1 MEFWGS
7 GAGSRR
13 TWPQNPCANPEG
25 SAKRFNKARIGRQTE
40 ENMKR
45 HNTTLLALAL
55 LGTVAMAP
63 HVALADGSIKVGL
76 LATLEGPFTV
86 LGQDGV
92 RGAELAL
99 TEAGYMA
106 GGKKIEIIKGSSDA
120 SPDSAVK
127 AARKLVEQDGV
138 AILIGPLSGDEG
150 IAVKDYAKTQ
160 PNITFVNGTSAAQDT
175 TLRDPAPNFFRFS
188 TDGAQWM
195 AGLGDYAFNV
205 KKYKTVATVAE
216 DYSFPYTQ
224 VFGFM
229 AGFCKAGGHVPVKFW
244 VPIGNKDFSSIIAAI
259 PEKVDAI
266 YVALGGADGINFL
279 TQYQQAGGTAPLI
292 GGSITVDQTV
302 LGTKGK
308 QRDFVIGTPSAGP
321 IADNSDDPAWKKFVA
336 DYKGA
341 YKDGFPSPSLFA
353 QGYYINTKAVLLA
366 LDKVGGDLSDKEVKF
381 RDTLSK
387 LEFDTPTG
395 KVKLDKNRQ
404 AIADNYLTEVA
415 KGDDGNLY
423 NKVIKVM
430 PAVNQTLGIPEAD
443 FLKLGAVGRDNPDCK

>member
-1 MEFWGS
+1 
-7 GAGSRR
+7 
-13 TWPQNPCANPEG
+13 
-25 SAKRFNKARIGRQTE
+25 
-40 ENMKR
+40 MKLH
-45 HNTTLLALAL
+45 HNTPLALAFL
-55 LGTVAMAP
+55 SSVVFAP
-63 HVALADGSIKVGL
+63 HVAFAEDIIKVGL
-76 LATLEGPFTV
+76 LATLEGAFTV
-86 LGQDGV
+86 LGQDGI

-99 TEAGYMA
+99 TEAGYKA

-120 SPDSAVK
+120 TPDSAVK
-127 AARKLVEQDGV
+127 AARKLVEQDHV

-150 IAVKDYAKTQ
+150 VAVKDYAKTQ
-160 PNITFVNGTSAAQDT
+160 PNVTFVNGTSAAQDT

-195 AGLGDYAFNV
+195 AGLGDYAFNA

-224 VFGFM
+224 IFGFM
-229 AGFCKAGGHVPVKFW
+229 AGFCKAGGHVPSKFW

-259 PEKVDAI
+259 PDKVDAI
-266 YVALGGADGINFL
+266 YVALGGADGVNFL

-308 QRDFVIGTPSAGP
+308 QRDYVVGTPSAGP

-336 DYKGA
+336 DYKAA

-366 LDKVGGDLSDKEVKF
+366 LDKIGGDLSDKEVKL
-381 RDTLSK
+381 RDALSK

-415 KGDDGNLY
+415 KGPDGNLY

-430 PAVNQTLGIPEAD
+430 PAVNQTLGIPEAE
-443 FLKLGAVGRDNPDCK
+443 FLKLGPVGRDNPDCK

>member
-1 MEFWGS
+1 
-7 GAGSRR
+7 
-13 TWPQNPCANPEG
+13 
-25 SAKRFNKARIGRQTE
+25 
-40 ENMKR
+40 MKLKTR
-45 HNTTLLALAL
+45 LLAVAL
-55 LGTVAMAP
+55 LSSVALAP
-63 HVALADGSIKVGL
+63 HTAVADGSIKVGL
-76 LATLEGPFTV
+76 LATLEGAFTV
-86 LGQDGV
+86 LGQDGI

-99 TEAGYMA
+99 KEAGYMA

-150 IAVKDYAKTQ
+150 LAVKDYAKTK
-160 PNITFVNGTSAAQDT
+160 PDVTFINGTSAAQDT

-195 AGLGDYAFNV
+195 AGLGDYVFNV
-205 KKYKTVATVAE
+205 KKYKNVVTIAE

-229 AGFCKAGGHVPVKFW
+229 ASFCKDGGHVPKKFW
-244 VPIGNKDFSSIIAAI
+244 VPIGNKDFSSVIAAI
-259 PEKVDAI
+259 PDKIDAI
-266 YVALGGADGINFL
+266 YVALGGADGVNFL
-279 TQYQQAGGTAPLI
+279 SQYQQSGGTAPLI

-308 QRDFVIGTPSAGP
+308 QRDFIVGTPAAGP

-336 DYKGA
+336 DYKAA

-353 QGYYINTKAVLLA
+353 QGYYINTKAMLLA

-381 RDTLSK
+381 REALSK

-415 KGDDGNLY
+415 KGSDGNLY
-423 NKVIKVM
+423 NKVIKVV
-430 PAVNQTLGIPEAD
+430 PAVNQTMGLPEAD

>member
-1 MEFWGS
+1 
-7 GAGSRR
+7 
-13 TWPQNPCANPEG
+13 
-25 SAKRFNKARIGRQTE
+25 
-40 ENMKR
+40 MKLKTR
-45 HNTTLLALAL
+45 LLAVAL
-55 LGTVAMAP
+55 LSSVALAP
-63 HVALADGSIKVGL
+63 HTAVADGSIKVGL
-76 LATLEGPFTV
+76 LATLEGAFTV
-86 LGQDGV
+86 LGQDGI

-99 TEAGYMA
+99 KEAGYMA

-150 IAVKDYAKTQ
+150 LAVKDYAKTK
-160 PNITFVNGTSAAQDT
+160 PDVTFINGTSAAQDT

-195 AGLGDYAFNV
+195 AGLGDYVFNV
-205 KKYKTVATVAE
+205 KKYKNVVTIAE

-229 AGFCKAGGHVPVKFW
+229 ASFCKDGGHVPKKFW
-244 VPIGNKDFSSIIAAI
+244 VPIGNKDFSSVIAAI
-259 PEKVDAI
+259 PDKIDAI
-266 YVALGGADGINFL
+266 YVALGGADGVNFL
-279 TQYQQAGGTAPLI
+279 SQYQQSGGSAPLI

-308 QRDFVIGTPSAGP
+308 QRDFIVGTPAAGP

-336 DYKGA
+336 DYKAA

-353 QGYYINTKAVLLA
+353 QGYYINTKAMLLA

-381 RDTLSK
+381 REALSK

-415 KGDDGNLY
+415 KGSDGNLY
-423 NKVIKVM
+423 NKVIKVV
-430 PAVNQTLGIPEAD
+430 PAVNQTMGLPEAD